1 MRSLRAIA
9 AFKSSSSLKS
19 GFECADYGVRRTPSS
34 GQKKVI
40 IIRHGATHSG
50 AKASV
55 RMSRTMPAPAAVAA
69 PVRPPSARV
78 PTRTLAFASTRGCA
92 NAAARLG
99 GATSSS
105 SSGRTS
111 SSFRCPVD
119 APSRLGH
126 LRIGRRSP
134 GSIATR
140 ASDDGY
146 AQPTSSADEDG
157 FESYD
162 KDWVTENADIVRA
175 YPLVVG
181 ISSFVFILVNRAVSG
196 ISAVADASSSQTRA
210 DVLALIMAGTLILTG
225 LTWISLKPKDPFS
238 VELAGT
244 SLDEPYVDASLTS
257 TQRTEL
263 AWVWQAIQAG
273 SNAGAAAIYYD
284 GARVMQAGTVPKKL
298 ASTLEENEMTVGK
311 ICTEC
316 MKDGKSNYLANLALF
331 PGRVEFVG
339 GGPGDSMAGYMP
351 DNTQAVVVIP
361 IGEKG
366 VMVCGSGK
374 VRGFTRA
381 DLGWFT
387 CLSEKLD
394 VTLSGEMERS
404 GLAAKE

>member
-1 MRSLRAIA
+1 
-9 AFKSSSSLKS
+9 
-19 GFECADYGVRRTPSS
+19 
-34 GQKKVI
+34 
-40 IIRHGATHSG
+40 
-50 AKASV
+50 
-55 RMSRTMPAPAAVAA
+55 MSRTMPAPAAVAT

-78 PTRTLAFASTRGCA
+78 TTRTLAFASTRGCA

-126 LRIGRRSP
+126 LRIGTRSHLR
-134 GSIATR
+134 SIATR

-181 ISSFVFILVNRAVSG
+181 ITAFVFILVNRAVSG

-366 VMVCGSGK
+366 VMVCGSGT

>member
-1 MRSLRAIA
+1 
-9 AFKSSSSLKS
+9 
-19 GFECADYGVRRTPSS
+19 
-34 GQKKVI
+34 
-40 IIRHGATHSG
+40 
-50 AKASV
+50 
-55 RMSRTMPAPAAVAA
+55 MPAPAAVAA

-78 PTRTLAFASTRGCA
+78 TTRTLAFASTRGCA

-126 LRIGRRSP
+126 LRIGRRRSP
-134 GSIATR
+134 MPIATR

-366 VMVCGSGK
+366 VMVCGSGT

>member
-1 MRSLRAIA
+1 M
-9 AFKSSSSLKS
+9 
-19 GFECADYGVRRTPSS
+19 
-34 GQKKVI
+34 
-40 IIRHGATHSG
+40 
-50 AKASV
+50 
-55 RMSRTMPAPAAVAA
+55 
-69 PVRPPSARV
+69 
-78 PTRTLAFASTRGCA
+78 
-92 NAAARLG
+92 
-99 GATSSS
+99 
-105 SSGRTS
+105 
-111 SSFRCPVD
+111 
-119 APSRLGH
+119 
-126 LRIGRRSP
+126 
-134 GSIATR
+134 SIATR

-181 ISSFVFILVNRAVSG
+181 ISAFVFILVNRAVSG

-366 VMVCGSGK
+366 VMVCGSGT

-404 GLAAKE
+404 GLAGEGVILG